1 MTIQVLA
8 GSLDVLC
15 ADGITRSGFAMRV
28 SDGVVEFINRDL
40 ERLTGATK
48 AERIVGGNLFDVNG
62 IGAAFQL
69 YNAAEGA
76 QQ

>member
-1 MTIQVLA
+1 MTIKVLG

-28 SDGVVEFINRDL
+28 ADGVVEFINHDL

-48 AERIVGGNLFDVNG
+48 AERIVGGSLFEISS

-69 YNAAEGA
+69 YNEAEGV
-76 QQ
+76 Q